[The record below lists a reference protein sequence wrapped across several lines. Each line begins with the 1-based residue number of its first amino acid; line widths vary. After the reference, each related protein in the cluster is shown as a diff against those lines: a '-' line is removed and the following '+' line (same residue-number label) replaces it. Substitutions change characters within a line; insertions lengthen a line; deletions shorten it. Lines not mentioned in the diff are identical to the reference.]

1 MDRRTLIKSAAVLA
15 APAIVTNARAQSV
28 TTLRFHTFVPAMST
42 AYSRLI
48 TPWMAKIEQ
57 ESGGR
62 LKFQAFPSMQMGGAP
77 AQLYDQARDGV
88 VDVVWSLAGYTPG
101 RFPRSEAFEL
111 PFFTYDAEGSSRAAW
126 DYIANY
132 APDEFREVKL
142 LACHTHGLNILH
154 MKSKLVTK
162 ASDMRGLKVRG
173 STRKHTQILSAVG
186 AIPVALPLSEVPNAL
201 SKGVIEGSIMPWDT
215 VPAGKL
221 DELTKF
227 HTEFPKGMQG
237 FNNSI
242 QFLAMNKASYDSLP
256 ADLKKVIDQNSG
268 ADVSAMYGRESE
280 VQGQVVRQATVARG
294 HTVHVMG
301 KAEAEEFRRLITNPI
316 VEEWVKEMNAKGFDG
331 AKLLAAGRELVERY
345 RPTA

>member
-62 LKFQAFPSMQMGGAP
+62 LKFQAFPSMQLGGAP

-173 STRKHTQILSAVG
+173 STRTWRATSDWGLDFAEVRSCSRCGFWQHYGLEDSMKSLFGYNSTWNRMETELAVG
-186 AIPVALPLSEVPNAL
+186 DEQ
-201 SKGVIEGSIMPWDT
+201 GSD
-215 VPAGKL
+215 
-221 DELTKF
+221 
-227 HTEFPKGMQG
+227 
-237 FNNSI
+237 
-242 QFLAMNKASYDSLP
+242 ASVRDAYDSL
-256 ADLKKVIDQNSG
+256 A
-268 ADVSAMYGRESE
+268 
-280 VQGQVVRQATVARG
+280 
-294 HTVHVMG
+294 
-301 KAEAEEFRRLITNPI
+301 AELDEFENLMPDDP
-316 VEEWVKEMNAKGFDG
+316 DG
-331 AKLLAAGRELVERY
+331 AQLRAYLDAVGTQLGLREEQGSDASSDASAG
-345 RPTA
+345 

>member
-173 STRKHTQILSAVG
+173 STRKNTQILSAVG
-186 AIPVALPLSEVPNAL
+186 AIPV
-201 SKGVIEGSIMPWDT
+201 
-215 VPAGKL
+215 
-221 DELTKF
+221 
-227 HTEFPKGMQG
+227 
-237 FNNSI
+237 
-242 QFLAMNKASYDSLP
+242 
-256 ADLKKVIDQNSG
+256 
-268 ADVSAMYGRESE
+268 SA
-280 VQGQVVRQATVARG
+280 
-294 HTVHVMG
+294 H
-301 KAEAEEFRRLITNPI
+301 
-316 VEEWVKEMNAKGFDG
+316 
-331 AKLLAAGRELVERY
+331 AAGRPAHVANTGGKHGRWHPPGRAGGRRMPDRSAARRGLDARVASAILKRKLWPVPPAA
-345 RPTA
+345 RPVQTWRDRGQPCRTPLLQRV

>member
-28 TTLRFHTFVPAMST
+28 TTLRFHTFMPAMSNV
-42 AYSRLI
+42 YSRII

-101 RFPRSEAFEL
+101 RFPRSEVFEL

-142 LACHTHGLNILH
+142 LA
-154 MKSKLVTK
+154 
-162 ASDMRGLKVRG
+162 
-173 STRKHTQILSAVG
+173 
-186 AIPVALPLSEVPNAL
+186 
-201 SKGVIEGSIMPWDT
+201 
-215 VPAGKL
+215 
-221 DELTKF
+221 
-227 HTEFPKGMQG
+227 
-237 FNNSI
+237 
-242 QFLAMNKASYDSLP
+242 
-256 ADLKKVIDQNSG
+256 
-268 ADVSAMYGRESE
+268 
-280 VQGQVVRQATVARG
+280 
-294 HTVHVMG
+294 
-301 KAEAEEFRRLITNPI
+301 
-316 VEEWVKEMNAKGFDG
+316 
-331 AKLLAAGRELVERY
+331 
-345 RPTA
+345 